1 MKRNREL
8 ANDGR
13 RTALLHILN
22 WRASLLV
29 AVVALLGLAAAG
41 WAAVSHSSTY
51 KGSVPSYAHDIPIPP
66 GTQIGT
72 GSITATCS
80 ATIDGA
86 PLGSGSAL
94 ARITGALPTIVHPGQ
109 SLWVTGIVGE
119 TIVPAQTSDQ
129 LYALGARKVKVN
141 ILSSITNLAGA
152 ANSSADLVNS
162 NHIDIPEITLV
173 QGQPIVVN
181 IAQPKPLQLG
191 PLATKGP
198 GVAYL
203 ENGSS
208 SSQLIAYNSLGI
220 QIFTVQTTCPTP
232 NPPEITAMI
241 DVAGKPASGSVRVGS
256 YPERPVPDNSLVGST
271 GFAYRCRIPG
281 MGAFRLAGSG
291 TQYGSFGP
299 SGLVFHS
306 GQKLPFLYTQGD
318 QTLGA
323 SAVARLIRL
332 IHREP
337 HGRRATRIRFILEHV
352 HETATHLLPAH
363 SSLPGP
369 VTGSTLPLVLGK
381 PLRFTEPASGR
392 VANPFIMTAGTPG
405 IANSWLSDEA
415 FRLQPLT
422 SSGHRVGK
430 PLKATC
436 PAPKPRV
443 PIFPA
448 VIEK

>member
-1 MKRNREL
+1 M
-8 ANDGR
+8 
-13 RTALLHILN
+13 
-22 WRASLLV
+22 
-29 AVVALLGLAAAG
+29 
-41 WAAVSHSSTY
+41 
-51 KGSVPSYAHDIPIPP
+51 
-66 GTQIGT
+66 
-72 GSITATCS
+72 
-80 ATIDGA
+80 
-86 PLGSGSAL
+86 
-94 ARITGALPTIVHPGQ
+94 
-109 SLWVTGIVGE
+109 
-119 TIVPAQTSDQ
+119 PAQTSDQ
-129 LYALGARKVKVN
+129 LYALGVRKVKVT
-141 ILSSITNLAGA
+141 ILSSITNLRGA

-191 PLATKGP
+191 PLTTKGP

-208 SSQLIAYNSLGI
+208 SSQLVAYNSLGI
-220 QIFTVQTTCPTP
+220 QMFTVQTKCPTP

-241 DVAGKPASGSVRVGS
+241 DVAGKPGHGTVRVGS
-256 YPERPVPDNSLVGST
+256 YPERPVPTNSLVGST
-271 GFAYRCRIPG
+271 GFAYRCRIHG
-281 MGAFRLAGSG
+281 MGTFRVAGSG

-299 SGLVFHS
+299 TGLVFHS
-306 GQKLPFLYTQGD
+306 GQRLPFLYTQGD
-318 QTLGA
+318 QTLGPTT
-323 SAVARLIRL
+323 VARLIRL
-332 IHREP
+332 IHKEP
-337 HGRRATRIRFILEHV
+337 HGRQATRIRFVLEHV
-352 HETATHLLPAH
+352 HETATHLLPVR

-369 VTGSTLPLVLGK
+369 VVGSTERLALGK
-381 PLRFTEPASGR
+381 AIRFTEPRTGR

-415 FRLQPLT
+415 FHLQPMT
-422 SSGHRVGK
+422 SSGRPVGM